1 MLQPQ
6 FVMIG
11 QIDDRMLF
19 AAIVRRPGGITPV
32 VFSGNQIVVGSLA
45 SPEVSA
51 GPQCPHRRKQIV
63 DIQEAADFTAVTA
76 TWAIAREKIVA
87 NRGRE
92 RS

>member
-1 MLQPQ
+1 
-6 FVMIG
+6 MIG
-11 QIDDRMLF
+11 QTDDRMLF
-19 AAIVRRPGGITPV
+19 AAIVRRPGDIMPV

-63 DIQEAADFTAVTA
+63 AIQEAADFMAVTA
-76 TWAIAREKIVA
+76 TWAMAREKSSQIA
-87 NRGRE
+87 AE